1 MSKGKSGNK
10 GGSSALDRSPSHL
23 LHKALQRA
31 LDIYAEEFG
40 AGGITQRQFAVLA
53 AAAEHEGATQA
64 DLVRTTGI
72 DRSTLADMATR
83 MIAKGL
89 LERERS
95 TLDARANAVSLTPA
109 GRAELEAARPKMAAA
124 DARLLKLIGGGGRRA
139 AFVDLLRDLVR
150 KGDAEPAAE
159 KPPKPPKAPKTPKP
173 PKAPKVAKPK
183 AEKPKAAKKPKKK
196 AYLPAPL
203 RRGPVMVEGRR

>member
-1 MSKGKSGNK
+1 MSKGKSG
-10 GGSSALDRSPSHL
+10 GRDAGALDRSPSHL

-31 LDIYAEEFG
+31 LDIYTEEFG

-95 TLDARANAVSLTPA
+95 ALDARANAVNLTDA

-124 DARLLKLIGGGGRRA
+124 DARLLKLIGGGRRRT
-139 AFVDLLRDLVR
+139 AFVDLLRDLV
-150 KGDAEPAAE
+150 KKADAAPPPE
-159 KPPKPPKAPKTPKP
+159 KA
-173 PKAPKVAKPK
+173 AKPAK
-183 AEKPKAAKKPKKK
+183 AQKPAKPAKPQKTKPEKPKSAKKPKKK
-196 AYLPAPL
+196 I
-203 RRGPVMVEGRR
+203 

>member
-1 MSKGKSGNK
+1 MAKGKSGAK
-10 GGSSALDRSPSHL
+10 GATALERSPSHL

-40 AGGITQRQFAVLA
+40 AGAITQRQFAVLA
-53 AAAEHEGATQA
+53 AAAEHDGATQA

-95 TLDARANAVSLTPA
+95 TLDARANAVSLTAA
-109 GRAELEAARPKMAAA
+109 GRLALEEAKPKMAAA
-124 DARLLKLIGGGGRRA
+124 DARLLKLIGGGGRRTT
-139 AFVDLLRDLVR
+139 FVDLLRDLVR
-150 KGDAEPAAE
+150 KGDGEGHAE
-159 KPPKPPKAPKTPKP
+159 KAPKAPKPQ
-173 PKAPKVAKPK
+173 
-183 AEKPKAAKKPKKK
+183 KAAKAKASKADKLAKKAKKK
-196 AYLPAPL
+196 A
-203 RRGPVMVEGRR
+203 